1 MFFWLFHVVYFI
13 WRKSRSRRK
22 HTDPIIVVGSD
33 VFLAIL
39 KIIVDNAILCGIVKE
54 SGETSKGE
62 RKMNQDKFNQILEV
76 VEQGG
81 EWAHG
86 GNLNQVAAEWYET
99 GFTTSQVE
107 EWLGCGCFDAQSA
120 FQLDNEDIT
129 PEQANVRRDG
139 LTIGY
144 LYANGDL
151 SLAKVKH
158 YIDFCI
164 A

>member
-1 MFFWLFHVVYFI
+1 
-13 WRKSRSRRK
+13 
-22 HTDPIIVVGSD
+22 
-33 VFLAIL
+33 
-39 KIIVDNAILCGIVKE
+39 
-54 SGETSKGE
+54 
-62 RKMNQDKFNQILEV
+62 MNQDKFNQILAV

-86 GNLNQVAAEWYET
+86 GNPNQVAAEWYET
-99 GFTTSQVE
+99 GFTASQVE

-129 PEQANVRRDG
+129 PEQANVRRNG

-144 LYANGDL
+144 LYAHGDL